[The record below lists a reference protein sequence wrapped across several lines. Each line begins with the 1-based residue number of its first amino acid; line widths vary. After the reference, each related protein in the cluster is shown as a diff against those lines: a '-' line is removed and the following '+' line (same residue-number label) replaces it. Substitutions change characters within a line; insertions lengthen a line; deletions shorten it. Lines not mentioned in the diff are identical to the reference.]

1 MLDRRKQLSVVHL
14 QPRVAPPLQNTLSH
28 PWLGFLILCV
38 GISHQLEVHSNT
50 TGSCESACRKA
61 SSNPAAVG
69 AIAEARPHFFGSRAI
84 PSFQAGT
91 KWLKHVLRR
100 LSCSACNRRRMETL
114 IILFKLE
121 PKPAS
126 PRIFSHELTEY
137 ADSEYGTLHVSHVRG
152 QRHELYDRTIHPQ
165 RALTGVGSHYEV
177 CLSSR
182 EKVTKI
188 KIKTGAT
195 TTN

>member
-1 MLDRRKQLSVVHL
+1 MVVGCPPSVAWPELMRTQHRSLGIRWRPKRSVHSLRRLSKQHKLSHHASVLDRRKHLSVVHL

-114 IILFKLE
+114 IILFKL
-121 PKPAS
+121 
-126 PRIFSHELTEY
+126 
-137 ADSEYGTLHVSHVRG
+137 
-152 QRHELYDRTIHPQ
+152 
-165 RALTGVGSHYEV
+165 
-177 CLSSR
+177 
-182 EKVTKI
+182 
-188 KIKTGAT
+188 
-195 TTN
+195 